1 MPNLLLIDY
10 LQRSRAQYSLH
21 NVPTAYTAEESARL
35 ARVVPRRFA
44 KVVMVRA
51 DAELTMVVMPAHFKL
66 VPQTLCEELAVE
78 RVELATE
85 REFKRQFPRCEV
97 GAIPPFGHLFGL
109 RAFMINAFDEFGD
122 VFCKAGTHDEILR
135 MPASEFRRMAR
146 LDVIERGA
154 SIRLRGS
161 LHSRLQRLLNSA
173 REQPATIRPPL
184 LKQMMYSR

>member
-1 MPNLLLIDY
+1 
-10 LQRSRAQYSLH
+10 
-21 NVPTAYTAEESARL
+21 
-35 ARVVPRRFA
+35 
-44 KVVMVRA
+44 
-51 DAELTMVVMPAHFKL
+51 MVVMPAHFKL
-66 VPQTLCEELAVE
+66 VPQALCEELAVE
-78 RVELATE
+78 HVELATE